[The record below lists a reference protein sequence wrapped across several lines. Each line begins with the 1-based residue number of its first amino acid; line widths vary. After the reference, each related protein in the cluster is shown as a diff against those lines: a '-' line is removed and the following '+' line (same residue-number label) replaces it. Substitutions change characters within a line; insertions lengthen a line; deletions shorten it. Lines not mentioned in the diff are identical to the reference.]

1 METTLTLEPKTDAE
15 YEAMV
20 DHDLSRLKQMQ
31 QKMDEDQREIESLR
45 AETDAILADI
55 MRTLEVSDYVAKVR

>member
-1 METTLTLEPKTDAE
+1 METTFTNSPAAKTDAE

-31 QKMDEDQREIESLR
+31 QKMDEDQQEIEIMR
-45 AETDAILADI
+45 AETDAIITNI
-55 MRTLEVSDYVAKVR
+55 MRTLKVA

>member
-1 METTLTLEPKTDAE
+1 METTFTLDTKPKTDAE

-31 QKMDEDQREIESLR
+31 QQMDNDQQEIESLR
-45 AETDAILADI
+45 AETDAIITDI
-55 MRTLEVSDYVAKVR
+55 MRTLKVA